1 MKKFNVFILFNLFC
15 FGSFAQQNLEIG
27 VSTGFT
33 NYYGDLGN
41 GEFMQKSSMNPGLA
55 VTVRNLI
62 PSSPGRTIS
71 HSSFN
76 LEARISWNRIQYDES
91 LPVDGKSGWALQNFG
106 RGLNFR
112 NDLLGF
118 SSHFRYTFYPN
129 RRLPPQKQR
138 LSFFVFTGAG
148 VFYGRPKADLFRGDV
163 DLANRYFFWRDGT
176 IRDTPQSS
184 GMGNV
189 IGKDGV
195 YETDLIQWRT
205 EGQGSGGE
213 SSPSVPQYS
222 PWNIG
227 IPLAAGFQFSPNR
240 LMKLSVEFAYYIFFT
255 DYLDD
260 VSTDYATDKQLAQL
274 FPGDRLQQELAG
286 YISDPTGYG
295 TNGMKGPAT
304 SRRGNPSINDSF
316 SFISVEFAVRLSGLR
331 RN

>member
-1 MKKFNVFILFNLFC
+1 MKNLNVFVLIIMFC
-15 FGSFAQQNLEIG
+15 PGVHAQQNLEIG
-27 VSTGFT
+27 VASGFT

-55 VTVRNLI
+55 ITIRNLI
-62 PSSPGRTIS
+62 PSAPGRSIS
-71 HSSFN
+71 HSSIN
-76 LEARISWNRIQYDES
+76 LEARVSWHRIQYDES

-118 SSHFRYTFYPN
+118 SSHVRYTIYPV
-129 RRLPPQKQR
+129 RSLPIQKQK
-138 LSFFVFTGAG
+138 LAFFVFAGAG
-148 VFYGRPKADLFRGDV
+148 VFYGRPKADLFRGEV
-163 DLANRYFFWRDGT
+163 DLANRYYFWRDGT
-176 IRDTPQSS
+176 IRDAPQSS
-184 GMGNV
+184 GAGN
-189 IGKDGV
+189 ITSKDGV

-227 IPLAAGFQFSPNR
+227 IPLAAGFQYSPNR
-240 LMKLSVEFAYYIFFT
+240 MMTLSVEFAYYKFFT

-260 VSTDYATDKQLAQL
+260 VSTDYATDKQIAQL
-274 FPGDRLQQELAG
+274 FPAELLQQELAG
-286 YISDPTGYG
+286 YISDPTGFG

-304 SRRGNPSINDSF
+304 SRRGNPSINDSY
-316 SFISVEFAVRLSGLR
+316 SFLSIGLAVRLVGPG